1 MSRLKNLDIFFMFV
15 MNCDKK
21 AVLKIHLSTSSFLT
35 LFASSF
41 VKFIITSYAIYIWFD
56 SI

>member
-1 MSRLKNLDIFFMFV
+1 MSRLKNLDILMFL

-41 VKFIITSYAIYIWFD
+41 VKFIITSYEDDI
-56 SI
+56 

>member
-41 VKFIITSYAIYIWFD
+41 VKFIITSYEDDI
-56 SI
+56 